1 MIRSEA
7 EYKDAVARSKKS
19 AEHLVAYREELSGQ
33 GLSTDEAERAIGLAV
48 YLLDDMECEIRRY
61 EKIRRG
67 DLSDFKSLR
76 EIGQL
81 LVAARLARGSSQRDL
96 AERLNVHESQ
106 VSRDERNE
114 YQGVSLE
121 RAAQILEAL
130 SVGVEIR
137 VSLEQEIGDRVR
149 RLEGEEEV
157 VPDNLLRSGDTESM
171 SKATSFAH
179 EISGGAR
186 HPG

>member
-7 EYKDAVARSKKS
+7 EYKDAIARARKS
-19 AEHLVAYREELSGQ
+19 AEHLIAHREELSGQ
-33 GLSTDEAERAIGLAV
+33 GLSTEEVERAVGLAV
-48 YLLDDMECEIRRY
+48 YLLDDMEGEIRLY
-61 EKIRRG
+61 ERIRSG
-67 DLSDFKSLR
+67 DLSDFKTLR

-96 AERLNVHESQ
+96 AERLSVHESQ

-114 YQGVSLE
+114 YQGISME

-130 SVGVEIR
+130 SVEVEIR
-137 VSLEQEIGDRVR
+137 VGLEQEIRGRVR
-149 RLEGEEEV
+149 GVGAEAEDETV
-157 VPDNLLRSGDTESM
+157 NLIHSRDPESM
-171 SKATSFAH
+171 SNAKSFSQ
-179 EISGGAR
+179 EIKSGAA